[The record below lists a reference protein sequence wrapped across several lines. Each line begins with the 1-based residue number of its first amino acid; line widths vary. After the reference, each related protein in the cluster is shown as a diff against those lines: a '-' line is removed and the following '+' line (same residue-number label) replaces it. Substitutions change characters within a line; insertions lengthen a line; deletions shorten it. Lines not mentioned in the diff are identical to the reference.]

1 MVESSF
7 IELQYLF
14 SVCKIETAS
23 AKAEANLPST
33 IFQSAHFSL
42 TSLLS
47 GDVHSG
53 RILSLTLL
61 IGQSLFF
68 HGEILS
74 YVLLIGL
81 YMHYD
86 VRG

>member
-14 SVCKIETAS
+14 SACKIETAS
-23 AKAEANLPST
+23 EKAEASLPST
-33 IFQSAHFSL
+33 IFQSARFSL

-61 IGQSLFF
+61 IG
-68 HGEILS
+68 
-74 YVLLIGL
+74 
-81 YMHYD
+81 YMHYYD